1 MKNNCLIK
9 CGVCGTMVT
18 LKGQYMLMCPSCGR
32 KMPNSFPEYEK
43 VTPGATFDQ
52 YLAKHSISA
61 SAAEGLMQQR
71 KLGRQIKKRKNLL
84 RFLAALMVAIVIAI
98 CGVVGYRFVSVSDS
112 YVVESTLSAKWRLN
126 YYEDLG
132 VTINFPHVLEAQID
146 TTFAVVDTATNIKHI
161 VARSWTKKQVCA
173 VTSIMVDYENTTSDD
188 RQRST
193 DIILGMLVND
203 NQMQALQYTPSDYML
218 GDAKARMLS
227 GSYLIETRMHEFRAV
242 MVTRDQSVWYFM
254 VSYLESTP
262 EGTLLAEKFFRSIQ
276 IN

>member
-9 CGVCGTMVT
+9 CGACGEMVA
-18 LKGQYMLMCPSCGR
+18 LKSKFMLMCPSCGR
-32 KMPNSFPEYEK
+32 KMPNAFSEFEKENPGVSFE
-43 VTPGATFDQ
+43 Q

-61 SAAEGLMQQR
+61 AAAEGLKQQR
-71 KLGRQIKKRKNLL
+71 KVGRQIKKRKNLL
-84 RFLAALMVAIVIAI
+84 RFLTALAVAVAIAI
-98 CGVVGYRFVSVSDS
+98 CGVVGYRLVSVNDS
-112 YVVESTLSAKWRLN
+112 YVVQSTLSAKWKLN

-132 VTINFPHVLEAQID
+132 VTINFPHILDAQVD
-146 TTFAVVDTATNIKHI
+146 TVFAQVDTATNIKHI

-173 VTSIMVDYENTTSDD
+173 VTSIKVDFENTTNNE

-193 DIILGMLVND
+193 DVILGMLVND

-218 GDAKARMLS
+218 GEAKARMLS
-227 GSYLIETRMHEFRAV
+227 GSYLIGTKMHEFRAV

-254 VSYLESTP
+254 VAYLESTP